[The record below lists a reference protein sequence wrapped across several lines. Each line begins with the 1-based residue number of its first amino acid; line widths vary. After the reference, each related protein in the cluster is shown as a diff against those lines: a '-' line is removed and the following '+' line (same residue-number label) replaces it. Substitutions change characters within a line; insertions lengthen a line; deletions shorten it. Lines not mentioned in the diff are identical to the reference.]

1 MASAAGLIP
10 PINYGLVEEG
20 LHRSG
25 QPNEMNLRFIE
36 TLGLRKVV
44 YLSPDEPDLVLL
56 HFLQDQN
63 IDFVHLGADRADSP
77 WAPITEDTVLDSLR
91 IILDESSYP
100 LHVMDVHGSHR
111 TGTVLGCLR
120 KAQRWSLTS
129 IFDEYRRF
137 AGSKVRLANEQFI
150 ELFDTDLVDV
160 PSNPKFRLPRPPS
173 APT

>member
-1 MASAAGLIP
+1 MASGFIP
-10 PINYGLVEEG
+10 PVNYGMVEED

-36 TLGLRKVV
+36 RLNLNKVI
-44 YLSPDEPDLVLL
+44 YLSPDDPDLVFQ
-56 HFLQDQN
+56 HFLEDN
-63 IDFVHLGADRADSP
+63 DIELVHLGANESIRSP
-77 WAPITEDTVLDSLR
+77 WSPISEEIVLEALC
-91 IILDESSYP
+91 IILDESNYP
-100 LHVMDVHGSHR
+100 LHVMDHQGSHR

-129 IFDEYRRF
+129 VFDEYRRF

-160 PSNPKFRLPRPPS
+160 PPNPPKW
-173 APT
+173 